1 MFSQFINLTLADN
14 GLMVAVQVSD
24 ISTLQEYYLE
34 NKLVT
39 LITMKSGRTI
49 IVDQLYEDVI
59 HLIEE
64 DDDDDD
70 WDDEE
75 DDDDVD
81 SDTGCQV
88 YDQ

>member
-1 MFSQFINLTLADN
+1 MFSQFINLTLDAN
-14 GLMVAVQVSD
+14 GLMIAVQVSD
-24 ISTLQEYYLE
+24 ISTLQEYYHE

-49 IVDQLYEDVI
+49 VVDQLYEEVI
-59 HLIEE
+59 RLIEE
-64 DDDDDD
+64 DDDEDD
-70 WDDEE
+70 WDDDE
-75 DDDDVD
+75 DDDVD

>member
-24 ISTLQEYYLE
+24 ISTLQEYYHE

-49 IVDQLYEDVI
+49 IVDELYEDVI

-64 DDDDDD
+64 DDDDD
-70 WDDEE
+70 WLDDEE
-75 DDDDVD
+75 EDDDVD
-81 SDTGCQV
+81 SDTGC
-88 YDQ
+88 

>member
-24 ISTLQEYYLE
+24 ISTLQEYYHE

-49 IVDQLYEDVI
+49 IVDELYEDVI

-64 DDDDDD
+64 DDDDN

-75 DDDDVD
+75 EEDEEEE
-81 SDTGCQV
+81 
-88 YDQ
+88 